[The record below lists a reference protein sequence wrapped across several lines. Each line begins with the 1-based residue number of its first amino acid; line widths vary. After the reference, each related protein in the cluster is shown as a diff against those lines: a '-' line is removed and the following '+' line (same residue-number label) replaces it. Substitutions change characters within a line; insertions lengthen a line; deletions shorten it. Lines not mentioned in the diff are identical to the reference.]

1 MNNLPPIEPMPLD
14 ADEEILKAVALY
26 YPGDEAP
33 QVTAKGCGK
42 QAEEIIEIAREHNVT
57 LCDNPAL
64 AEMLSQLE
72 LGDTIPE
79 SLYVVIAHIIAF
91 AYKIQ
96 LDLYQRDTSLN
107 EEMDI
112 PPS

>member
-1 MNNLPPIEPMPLD
+1 MNIEPLD
-14 ADEEILKAVALY
+14 DDKKLLQAVALF

-33 QVTAKGCGK
+33 KITAKGCGK
-42 QAEEIIEIAREHNVT
+42 EAEEIVRIAEENNIT

-72 LGDTIPE
+72 LGDSIPE
-79 SLYVVIAHIIAF
+79 SLYLTIAHIIAF

-96 LDLYQRDTSLN
+96 LDLYK
-107 EEMDI
+107 DI
-112 PPS
+112 PNKQ